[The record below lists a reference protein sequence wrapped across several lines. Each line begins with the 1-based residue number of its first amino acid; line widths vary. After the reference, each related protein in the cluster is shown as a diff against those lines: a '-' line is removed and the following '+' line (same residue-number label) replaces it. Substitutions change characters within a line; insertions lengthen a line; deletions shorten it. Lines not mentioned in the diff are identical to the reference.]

1 MLFLQ
6 LTGFAAPQRHK
17 GRCIGI
23 SKHALMG
30 NNCSTQ
36 YILLNRISCYRIDG
50 MSVFPS
56 IFQIEITVVAGS
68 CESQPFRQLHNLFKL
83 GVCSGTVI
91 LRSDNANAPIP
102 PLRVLSFSLSFRR
115 RCLSYSSIC
124 LCGRTNTRLCYR

>member
-102 PLRVLSFSLSFRR
+102 PLRVLSFR
-115 RCLSYSSIC
+115 Y
-124 LCGRTNTRLCYR
+124 

>member
-102 PLRVLSFSLSFRR
+102 PLRVLSFRYHF
-115 RCLSYSSIC
+115 LSYSSIC